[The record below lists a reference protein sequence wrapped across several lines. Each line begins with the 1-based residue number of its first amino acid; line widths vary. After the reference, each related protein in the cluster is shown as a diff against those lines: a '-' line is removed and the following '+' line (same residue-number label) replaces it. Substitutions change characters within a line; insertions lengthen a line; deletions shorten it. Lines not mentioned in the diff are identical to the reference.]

1 MSAGG
6 EQATWARD
14 GHSRNGLLLVLRSP
28 AQPAARGTST
38 RHACAVDRDLRDLP
52 PDPDELDRRGSGRGR
67 CGGNIR
73 RGPGAGPG
81 PGCGTGGETHAC
93 TRQARNHDRSQGRR
107 SIGQGPIHSQ
117 ERGQDRVQSQGACQK
132 QVSGH
137 AEHRQEKVSP
147 AAVRV
152 DRLEKTLGPNKVLRG
167 ISFEAQPGE
176 IFGLLGPNGAGK
188 TTTLRIICTLLAPDA
203 GSVEVLGFDTR
214 TAPQEVRRRVGV
226 VTAEIGVYP
235 RLSARENI
243 QYFAELSGVMD
254 GKVRQRVEAV
264 IDRLDMGSFANQR
277 AESLSSGQKQKVA
290 IARAIV
296 HDPPVLMFDEPTSN
310 LDVLASREIRE
321 FMVESKERGKCV
333 IFSTH
338 VLHDAERLCDRV
350 TIIHQGRVVAD
361 GATADVRRGY
371 QDLEES
377 FLTLVES
384 AT

>member
-1 MSAGG
+1 MA
-6 EQATWARD
+6 
-14 GHSRNGLLLVLRSP
+14 
-28 AQPAARGTST
+28 
-38 RHACAVDRDLRDLP
+38 
-52 PDPDELDRRGSGRGR
+52 
-67 CGGNIR
+67 
-73 RGPGAGPG
+73 
-81 PGCGTGGETHAC
+81 
-93 TRQARNHDRSQGRR
+93 
-107 SIGQGPIHSQ
+107 
-117 ERGQDRVQSQGACQK
+117 
-132 QVSGH
+132 
-137 AEHRQEKVSP
+137 
-147 AAVRV
+147 AAVKV
-152 DRLEKTLGPNKVLRG
+152 ARLEKTLGSNKVLRG
-167 ISFEAQPGE
+167 ISFEAHSGE

-203 GSVEVLGFDTR
+203 GSVGVLGFDTR

-243 QYFAELSGVMD
+243 AYFAELSGLLD
-254 GKVRQRVEAV
+254 GDLDRRVDAV
-264 IDRLDMGSFANQR
+264 IERLDMASFASQR

-310 LDVLASREIRE
+310 LDVLASREIRQ
-321 FMVESKERGKCV
+321 FMVESKGRGKCV

-371 QDLEES
+371 QDLEDS
-377 FLTLVES
+377 FLALVET
-384 AT
+384 AK

>member
-1 MSAGG
+1 MA
-6 EQATWARD
+6 
-14 GHSRNGLLLVLRSP
+14 
-28 AQPAARGTST
+28 
-38 RHACAVDRDLRDLP
+38 
-52 PDPDELDRRGSGRGR
+52 
-67 CGGNIR
+67 
-73 RGPGAGPG
+73 
-81 PGCGTGGETHAC
+81 
-93 TRQARNHDRSQGRR
+93 
-107 SIGQGPIHSQ
+107 
-117 ERGQDRVQSQGACQK
+117 
-132 QVSGH
+132 
-137 AEHRQEKVSP
+137 

-152 DRLEKTLGPNKVLRG
+152 DRLEKTLGSNKVLRG
-167 ISFEAQPGE
+167 ISLEAHSGE

-188 TTTLRIICTLLAPDA
+188 TTTLRIICTLLTPDA
-203 GSVEVLGFDTR
+203 GSVDVLGFDTK

-243 QYFAELSGVMD
+243 SYFAELSGLLNGD
-254 GKVRQRVEAV
+254 LNRRVNAV
-264 IDRLDMGSFANQR
+264 IERLDMASFASQR

-310 LDVLASREIRE
+310 LDVLASREIRQ
-321 FMVESKERGKCV
+321 FMVESKQRGKCV

-371 QDLEES
+371 QDLEDS